1 MDKKEIEI
9 NISNLLSNNRQAA
22 SYAGAMLGKAYTTVE
37 SRDCWQGGSDG
48 FENDKK
54 LALTPGVAMF
64 VLNRSPKKY
73 ILRTQDIIGAQVH
86 QNKLTGE
93 VGIAINLRPDGSYD
107 LFLPLNGKNPVVVEK
122 PMEDAISDA
131 LTGEGENF
139 FLDAE
144 KVAVIVNAA
153 NKNEVKAIDTLMS
166 ALSKIKQNIQGAIV
180 ENEKKAT
187 EIAKEWSDSKLSGI
201 DIKSVLSGSSNATVT
216 VHTSTEE

>member
-9 NISNLLSNNRQAA
+9 NISNVLQNNRQAA
-22 SYAGAMLGKAYTTVE
+22 SYAGAMLGKAYTVVE

-54 LALTPGVAMF
+54 LAATPGVATL
-64 VLNRSPKKY
+64 VTNRSPRKY
-73 ILRTQDIIGAQVH
+73 VLRTQDIIGAQVH

-144 KVAVIVNAA
+144 KVANIINAA
-153 NKNEVKAIDTLMS
+153 NKNEVKSIDKLIE
-166 ALSKIKQNIQGAIV
+166 ALSKMKQNIQGAII

-187 EIAKEWSDSKLSGI
+187 EIAKEWSDSKLAGI
-201 DIKSVLSGSSNATVT
+201 DIKSVLGTGAPATVT

>member
-9 NISNLLSNNRQAA
+9 NISNVLQNNRQAA
-22 SYAGAMLGKAYTTVE
+22 SYAGAMLGKAYTVVE
-37 SRDCWQGGSDG
+37 SRDCWQGGSEG

-54 LALTPGVAMF
+54 LAVTPGVAM
-64 VLNRSPKKY
+64 LITNRSPRKY
-73 ILRTQDIIGAQVH
+73 VLRTQDIIGAQVH

-93 VGIAINLRPDGSYD
+93 VGIAINLRPDGTYD

-144 KVAVIVNAA
+144 KVADIINAA
-153 NKNEVKAIDTLMS
+153 NKNEVKSIDALIAS
-166 ALSKIKQNIQGAIV
+166 LSKMKQNIQGAIV
-180 ENEKKAT
+180 ENDKKAA
-187 EIAKEWSDSKLSGI
+187 EIAKEWSDSKLAGI
-201 DIKSVLSGSSNATVT
+201 DIKTVLGGGAPATVT